1 MYYNVQSIAYVYE
14 CVWYSCVFYF
24 LSSVLPI
31 TAEQKIT
38 AQCWTLRRQQ
48 IFLAGSDNHGQGQD
62 LSPKWELGPVRAGW
76 QGAIPAE
83 MEILLLTGDTSPPS
97 TRRTE
102 GGLQWKRDGPN
113 WPAKE
118 GSCWNCICLHTHIC
132 PGLGIRRYQLH
143 PIRSYPKGDS
153 TKEVWP
159 YRNERTWR
167 LNSVVYDLHRIVE
180 PLWASASIY
189 KIKGTILTP

>member
-1 MYYNVQSIAYVYE
+1 MCAVFVCILFFVFCFAYNGR
-14 CVWYSCVFYF
+14 
-24 LSSVLPI
+24 
-31 TAEQKIT
+31 TKIT
-38 AQCWTLRRQQ
+38 AQGWKLRRQQ
-48 IFLAGSDNHGQGQD
+48 TFLDPGQGQD

-76 QGAIPAE
+76 QGATPAE

-132 PGLGIRRYQLH
+132 PGLVIRRYQLH

-167 LNSVVYDLHRIVE
+167 LNSVVYDLHGIVE
-180 PLWASASIY
+180 PLWASTSI
-189 KIKGTILTP
+189 